1 MASHHEK
8 HTWRSHGLTVA
19 RAPEHVQDGSHREK
33 RRPTVPSVTGNTGF
47 VAPAM
52 PPTSKNAPGATLGHV
67 GESTVPFE
75 LPSSALDGVGS
86 RPFGVYV
93 HVPFC
98 VTRCGYCDF
107 NTYTAGELGTAASPE
122 SWLDGL
128 RRELDLAAKLLGTP
142 PPADT
147 VFVGGG
153 TPSLLGADGLGDV
166 LAAVRNS
173 FGLTPDAEVT
183 TESNP
188 ESTSPEF
195 FAGLREAGYTRVSL
209 GMQSTAPHVL
219 KVLDRVHTPGR
230 PTRAAVEARE
240 AGFEHVNLDLIYGTP
255 GERPEDLRASVE
267 AVLAAG
273 VDHVSA
279 YALIVEEGT
288 ALARRIRRG
297 ELPPPNDDVLA
308 DDYELIDSMLTAA
321 GLRWY
326 EVSNWAASPE
336 ARCRHNF
343 GYWLGGDWWGAGPG
357 AHSHVGGVRWWNVKH
372 PARYSSVLARG
383 ELPVAGH
390 ERLTEDDR
398 HLERVMLEL
407 RLAEGLPLAAL
418 APDEVERA
426 HRAVAD
432 GLLDSAAAAEGRA
445 VLTDRGRLLAD
456 AVVRR
461 LVA

>member
-1 MASHHEK
+1 M
-8 HTWRSHGLTVA
+8 
-19 RAPEHVQDGSHREK
+19 
-33 RRPTVPSVTGNTGF
+33 
-47 VAPAM
+47 
-52 PPTSKNAPGATLGHV
+52 
-67 GESTVPFE
+67 GESTVSFE
-75 LPSSALDGVGS
+75 LPPAAVRGVGS

-98 VTRCGYCDF
+98 ATRCGYCDF

-128 RRELDLAAKLLGTP
+128 RRELDLAAQLLGAP
-142 PPADT
+142 PAADT

-153 TPSLLGADGLGDV
+153 TPSLLGADGLGHV
-166 LAAVRNS
+166 LDAVRAS
-173 FGLTPDAEVT
+173 FGLASDAEVT

-209 GMQSTAPHVL
+209 GMQSAARHVL
-219 KVLDRVHTPGR
+219 TVLDRVHTPGR
-230 PTRAAVEARE
+230 PVRAAAEARA

-255 GERPEDLRASVE
+255 GERTEDLRASVD
-267 AVLAAG
+267 AVLDAG

-288 ALARRIRRG
+288 ALARRVRRG
-297 ELPPPNDDVLA
+297 EIPAPDDDVLA
-308 DDYELIDSMLTAA
+308 ERYELIDSMLSAA

-326 EVSNWAASPE
+326 EVSNWAASTQ
-336 ARCRHNF
+336 ARCRHNL

-372 PARYSSVLARG
+372 PARYSSVLTDGA
-383 ELPVAGH
+383 LPVAGH
-390 ERLTEDDR
+390 ERLSEDDV

-407 RLAEGLPLAAL
+407 RLAEGLPLDAL
-418 APDEVERA
+418 DAGGVEEA

-432 GLLDSAAAAEGRA
+432 GLLERGALADGRA

-461 LVA
+461 LVTS